1 MAYTCKDCTVVAKE
15 HAVCFSKNGQPFLT
29 LPAAFTVNGV
39 TYTPPFSKE
48 EENLLLFTDG
58 FATISFRI
66 LADAV
71 TVEASLI
78 AETDFGV
85 ENAHLFSDGSI
96 APVGFDRAYT
106 PQPRNNTMRNCT
118 MFSALPDISANGYH
132 TPPCLQ
138 FSVGSPLGW
147 VSYGLLDIP
156 DTRMCR
162 MEEDG
167 SFLLESCGG
176 HKHIAFGETYVLP
189 RVIVAF
195 PEDEFTAITDFRR
208 HLHELGL
215 YTPCR
220 PDWNELP
227 TWWKYPQFCTYG
239 DQLIERR
246 VGQLI
251 DDAWVRE
258 FVERSEKDF
267 GVEHMVICI
276 DDSWQLPHSIGP
288 AVDTARFPDLRKL
301 IDDMHARGHK
311 VMLWYTPMFEK
322 TTNGISSRAAELGVL
337 SADKMSGPYFE
348 NFPGCYA
355 IDYTSDGAEQFLR
368 ETAETLFGDG
378 EGQLNADAV
387 KLDFLAN
394 LRDPAKASKY
404 AHPERGIGMREYFL
418 YYSMFRRAAK
428 AVKPDV
434 MLNATLNDP
443 RFEHLIDASRLHDT
457 HSGEEEK
464 ERRARMMA
472 LACPTLPIDTDGAL
486 MLPNWLRR
494 NHVMAAIGG
503 LHAIYYTYAIG
514 NPKNLLP
521 EHEKRAIGTLA
532 SMTVHRPS
540 GTPIT
545 DGKGNWQLIDADGRI
560 VADAIR
566 GETVIYYPTEAG
578 GVGRIFSFL
587 DELVTIP
594 LHGRKFSALSPAPE
608 REFCEVDYA
617 RDCVRVYLR
626 AGTVYTFKDEDDGN
640 SIDRIFLDKNAHA
653 SEEIMNYVNN

>member
-1 MAYTCKDCTVVAKE
+1 MNHVCKNCVITATE
-15 HAVCFSKNGQPFLT
+15 HALHVERNGNELLSLPMT
-29 LPAAFTVNGV
+29 LRVNDV
-39 TYTPPFSKE
+39 TYTPALAEEKE
-48 EENLLLFTDG
+48 DSITYTDG
-58 FATISFRI
+58 FATLTVRF
-66 LADAV
+66 LADAF
-71 TVEASLI
+71 TVEATLV
-78 AETDFGV
+78 AEQDLSVLET
-85 ENAHLFSDGSI
+85 HLFLNGGI
-96 APVGFDRAYT
+96 APQGFDRAYT
-106 PQPRNNTMRNCT
+106 PQPRNNQGRNCT

-132 TPPCLQ
+132 TPPCLM

-147 VSYGLLDIP
+147 ISYGLLDIP

-167 SFLLESCGG
+167 SFLIESCGG
-176 HKHIAFGETYVLP
+176 HKRVEFGHDYRIP

-195 PEDEFTAITDFRR
+195 PEDEYSAITDFRR
-208 HLHELGL
+208 HLEELGL

-220 PDWNELP
+220 PSWDELP
-227 TWWKYPQFCTYG
+227 EWWKYPQFCTYG

-258 FVERSEKDF
+258 FVDRSERDF

-288 AVDTARFPDLRKL
+288 AVDTKRFPDLRKL
-301 IDDMHARGHK
+301 IDDMHARGHR

-322 TTNGISSRAAELGVL
+322 TSNGIPSRAAELGVL
-337 SADKMSGPYFE
+337 SADAMTSPYFD

-368 ETAETLFGDG
+368 ETAEILFGDG

-394 LRDPAKASKY
+394 LRDPAKATSY
-404 AHPERGIGMREYFL
+404 AHPELGIGMREYYR
-418 YYSMFRRAAK
+418 YYSLFRSAAK

-443 RFEHLIDASRLHDT
+443 RFEHLIDVSRLHDT

-472 LACPTLPIDTDGAL
+472 LACPDLPIDTDGAL
-486 MLPNWLRR
+486 MMPDWLRR
-494 NHVMAAIGG
+494 NHISAAICG
-503 LHAIYYTYAIG
+503 LHSIYYTYAIG
-514 NPKNLLP
+514 RPELLLS
-521 EHEKRAIGTLA
+521 EKEKKAIGALV
-532 SMTVHRPS
+532 SMTVHRPA
-540 GTPIT
+540 GTPHT
-545 DGKGNWQLIDADGRI
+545 DGNGHWQLIAKDGR
-560 VADAIR
+560 VMADSIR
-566 GETVIYYPTEAG
+566 GETVIYYPREAG
-578 GVGRIFSFL
+578 GEGYLFSFL

-594 LHGRKFSALSPAPE
+594 LHGRHFSALTPAPE
-608 REFCEVDYA
+608 KEFCEVDYA
-617 RDCVRVYLR
+617 RDCARVYLR
-626 AGTVYTFKDEDDGN
+626 AGRIYTFRDEDDGN
-640 SIDRIFLDKNAHA
+640 SVDRIFLNMTAQA
-653 SEEIMNYVNN
+653 SEENVDYVNN

>member
-1 MAYTCKDCTVVAKE
+1 MEHICKNISVTANE
-15 HAVCFSKNGQPFLT
+15 HSLLFRKDGKDLLKLPVT
-29 LPAAFTVNGV
+29 LNVNGA
-39 TYTPPFSKE
+39 TYTPSLTN
-48 EENLLLFTDG
+48 EENESITYTDG
-58 FATISFRI
+58 FASIVVRF

-71 TVEASLI
+71 TVEATLI
-78 AETDFGV
+78 AEQELAVFNT
-85 ENAHLFSDGSI
+85 HLFVDGGI

-106 PQPRNNTMRNCT
+106 PQPRNNNMRNCT
-118 MFSALPDISANGYH
+118 MFSSLPDISANGYH
-132 TPPCLQ
+132 TPPCLM

-162 MEEDG
+162 MEDDG
-167 SFLLESCGG
+167 SFLIESCGG
-176 HKHIAFGETYVLP
+176 HKKIGFGETYRIP

-195 PEDEFTAITDFRR
+195 PEDEYDGITTFRR
-208 HLHELGL
+208 HLTELGL

-220 PDWNELP
+220 PKWDELP
-227 TWWKYPQFCTYG
+227 EWWKHPQFCTYG

-258 FVERSEKDF
+258 FVERSERDF

-288 AVDTARFPDLRKL
+288 AVDTKRFPDLRKL
-301 IDDMHARGHK
+301 IDDMHARGHR

-322 TTNGISSRAAELGVL
+322 TSNGIPSRAAELGVL
-337 SADKMSGPYFE
+337 SEDAMTGRYFD

-368 ETAETLFGDG
+368 ETAEILFGDG

-394 LRDPAKASKY
+394 LRDPAKATSY
-404 AHPERGIGMREYFL
+404 QHPEYGIGMREYYR
-418 YYSMFRRAAK
+418 YYSLFRAAAK

-434 MLNATLNDP
+434 MINATLNDP
-443 RFEHLIDASRLHDT
+443 RFEHLIDVSRLHDT

-472 LACPTLPIDTDGAL
+472 LACPDLPIDTDGAL
-486 MLPNWLRR
+486 MMPDWLRR
-494 NHVMAAIGG
+494 NHISAAVCG
-503 LHAIYYTYAIG
+503 LHSIYYTYAIG
-514 NPKNLLP
+514 RPELLLSDK
-521 EHEKRAIGTLA
+521 EKRAIGALV
-532 SMTVHRPS
+532 SMTVYRPA
-540 GTPIT
+540 GTPVT
-545 DGKGNWQLIDADGRI
+545 DGNGHWQLLDNDGR
-560 VADAIR
+560 VMADTIR
-566 GETVIYYPTEAG
+566 GETVIYYPQEAG
-578 GVGRIFSFL
+578 GVGHIFSFL

-594 LHGRKFSALSPAPE
+594 LHGRKFSALTPAPE

-617 RDCVRVYLR
+617 RDTVRVYLK
-626 AGTVYTFKDEDDGN
+626 AGRVYTFRDEDDG
-640 SIDRIFLDKNAHA
+640 SSVDRVFLEMNAHT
-653 SEEIMNYVNN
+653 SEETMNYVNS